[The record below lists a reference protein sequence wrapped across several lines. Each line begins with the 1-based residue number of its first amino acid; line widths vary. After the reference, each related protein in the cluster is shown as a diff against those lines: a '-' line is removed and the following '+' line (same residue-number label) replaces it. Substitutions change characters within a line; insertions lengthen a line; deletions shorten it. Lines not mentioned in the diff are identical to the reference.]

1 MGILFGITGFPTIGI
16 IDQVIMERV
25 SAYEKE
31 SSYRIQRLFGYT
43 VGTFLTGAMV
53 DLDKS
58 DPFLSK

>member
-1 MGILFGITGFPTIGI
+1 
-16 IDQVIMERV
+16 MERV